1 MSRTAVSAVFAPFA
15 AWALALC
22 AAVASAQ
29 PVNSPEQMNRAVG
42 SYVYVMDKAGHKVL
56 VSTKFWR
63 NDPKYDDR
71 AFHRFMDVLAAL
83 EKRGFR
89 LDEKAVIQNWD
100 GQRPFARCFI
110 YLEDLQAGTT
120 TKTAIASGTRVWCS
134 EAGASELE
142 VKTSDGPKHVDQV
155 LQRFDSILDRAKN
168 ALKK

>member
-1 MSRTAVSAVFAPFA
+1 MPRTAVPA
-15 AWALALC
+15 ALALALC
-22 AAVASAQ
+22 AGTATAQ
-29 PVNSPEQMNRAVG
+29 PVNQPDQMARSIG
-42 SYVYVMDKAGHKVL
+42 QYVYVMDKSGHKVL

-89 LDEKAVIQNWD
+89 LDDKAVIQNWD
-100 GQRPFARCFI
+100 GQRPYARCFI

-120 TKTAIASGTRVWCS
+120 TKTSIASGTRVWCS

-142 VKTSDGPKHVDQV
+142 VKASDGAKHVDQV
-155 LQRFDSILDRAKN
+155 LQRFDSILERAKSV
-168 ALKK
+168 LKKT